1 MEIKLMPVKIILI
14 CVILAIIAIPT
25 LQVIDSIRDSLR
37 KKNCKDMLNSLKNIV
52 KHYKNSPP

>member
-1 MEIKLMPVKIILI
+1 MPVKIILI